1 MLYIVNKSPADSLAL
16 VNCLQRARVGD
27 AVLLIEH
34 AVLAVCSSQPLLTEA
49 VEAGVVVF
57 ALLPDLQAR
66 GIEVTRGLDN
76 IQYIDYS
83 GFVELVEQNKVIRSW
98 S

>member
-1 MLYIVNKSPADSLAL
+1 MLYIVNKSPSDSQAL
-16 VNCLQRARVGD
+16 VNCLQRARTGD

-34 AVLAVCSSQPLLTEA
+34 AVLAVCSSQRLLAEA
-49 VEAGVVVF
+49 IKAGVAAF
-57 ALLPDLQAR
+57 ALQPDMQAR

-76 IQYIDYS
+76 IQCIDYS
-83 GFVELVEQNKVIRSW
+83 GFVELVENNKVIRSW